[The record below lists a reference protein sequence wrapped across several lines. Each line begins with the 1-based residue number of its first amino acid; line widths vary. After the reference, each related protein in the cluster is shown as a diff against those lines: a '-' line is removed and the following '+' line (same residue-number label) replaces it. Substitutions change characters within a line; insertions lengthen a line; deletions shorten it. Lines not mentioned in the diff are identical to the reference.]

1 SILRNLSYQLGGEDR
16 VAGQGLVIN
25 GWAPQV
31 AILSH
36 QAVNTFLTYCGWNS
50 ALEGLI
56 AWVQLLVWPMI
67 NDHFMTAKLLET
79 DLGLAVKI
87 CEGADTV
94 PSSTELARVIAESM
108 SRDQNIPSSL
118 AASLSW

>member
-1 SILRNLSYQLGGEDR
+1 
-16 VAGQGLVIN
+16 
-25 GWAPQV
+25 
-31 AILSH
+31 
-36 QAVNTFLTYCGWNS
+36 
-50 ALEGLI
+50 LEGLI

-118 AASLSW
+118 TACLSWWSLNIPHHV